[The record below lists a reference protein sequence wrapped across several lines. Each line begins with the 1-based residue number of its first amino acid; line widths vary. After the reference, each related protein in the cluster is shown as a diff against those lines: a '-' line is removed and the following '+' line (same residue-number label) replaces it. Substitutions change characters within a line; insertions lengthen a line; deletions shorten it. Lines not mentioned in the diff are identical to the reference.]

1 MLGNYF
7 GFKAPR
13 TSSANWNRTYM
24 SSPLVSEEAEGNYI
38 GFILQ
43 TCATRFNLNLQ
54 TVKWKAPLFCSYC
67 DELAAWHAWHQT
79 PLRLAPKTLNQAQRR
94 WTWTAYQSKLQH
106 QEMFRY
112 PTPVRSFFYQA
123 IVPSFIKQSL
133 LRVILELMV
142 SVYNKCSWYPQKKR
156 HQCRYVSP
164 NPKLSNM
171 PWNWERLN
179 LASTQNCRL
188 VDSTD
193 FRIIIWSQV
202 VK

>member
-142 SVYNKCSWYPQKKR
+142 SVYNKCSWYPQKNNGVGLQQVQLVPTEEKAPVPL
-156 HQCRYVSP
+156 CL
-164 NPKLSNM
+164 PKSK
-171 PWNWERLN
+171 
-179 LASTQNCRL
+179 T
-188 VDSTD
+188 
-193 FRIIIWSQV
+193 
-202 VK
+202 VKYALKLRKTKFSLDTKL